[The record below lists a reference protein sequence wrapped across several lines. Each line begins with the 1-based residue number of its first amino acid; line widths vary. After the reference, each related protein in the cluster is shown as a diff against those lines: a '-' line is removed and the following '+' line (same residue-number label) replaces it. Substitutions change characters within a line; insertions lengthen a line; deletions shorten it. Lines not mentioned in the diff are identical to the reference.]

1 MSLSSIIRNPLVL
14 NDDTD
19 LIYVPKSISLIS
31 RIPVFDLQK
40 TFLHYLYKNGI
51 LSKRQREE
59 KIIHIPCQL
68 FEEFDKIISNYG
80 LFQGEYEFK
89 MKFQSILDSLSP
101 GTRSNTNKKSANF
114 IKVKES
120 SLKEF
125 YISMIFSLLQI
136 KEEDCEISFLKLFK
150 DPHEE
155 MLRFRINNGIGINLT
170 NFSYKPLFTR
180 LTLDNII
187 KIIKYI
193 LLEKQILIFSS
204 VPSEIPIIT
213 ESLLSLISPL

>member
-1 MSLSSIIRNPLVL
+1 MSISSIIRNPLIL

-19 LIYVPKSISLIS
+19 LIYVPKAISLIS

-40 TFLHYLYKNGI
+40 TFLHYIYKNHI
-51 LSKRQREE
+51 ISRRERE
-59 KIIHIPCQL
+59 DKVIYIPCRL
-68 FEEFDKIISNYG
+68 FEQFDKIISTSG

-89 MKFQSILDSLSP
+89 IKFQSIRDSLSP
-101 GTRSNTNKKSANF
+101 ELNEKKSSHCVK
-114 IKVKES
+114 IKEHK
-120 SLKEF
+120 LKEF

-155 MLRFRINNGIGINLT
+155 LLRFRINNGIGINLT

-187 KIIKYI
+187 KIIKFI

-204 VPSEIPIIT
+204 APAEIAIIT